1 MTPEALRD
9 ELAGGRVRPAYLLAG
24 EEALFRDRSLAAIR
38 AATLGEAESD
48 FDLERLDGER
58 ASASQLVDALRALP
72 VLAPRRLVVL
82 REPEGRRGKSD
93 ALVEALAG
101 AVRELAEQSQTVL
114 VVLAAKVDKRSAWVR
129 AFAEPAAL
137 VVCDP
142 PKAGRAVAAFA
153 SAEARRLGIALG
165 PGAAEALADA
175 VGPQLL
181 RLVSELEK
189 AALFAGPGERVSRA
203 HVHEAVAAVPD
214 EKIWDLT
221 DATFDGRS
229 GDALAALAGLLASGV
244 PAPVVLGSLA
254 SQLRKLARARAGEA
268 VAGHPM
274 VVRRI
279 EAQAQRRSLGRW
291 LAGLRAAEQADE
303 RLKGRGSLPAERVLE
318 QLVLSLA
325 G

>member
-1 MTPEALRD
+1 MTPEALRE

-24 EEALFRDRSLAAIR
+24 EEALFRDQSLAAIR
-38 AATLGEAESD
+38 AAALGDAAND
-48 FDLERLDGER
+48 FDFERLDGER
-58 ASASQLVDALRALP
+58 AGAVQLDGALRALP

-101 AVRELAEQSQTVL
+101 AVRELAAQSQTVL
-114 VVLAAKVDKRSAWVR
+114 VVLAAKVDKRSGWVR
-129 AFAEPAAL
+129 AFAEPAAF

-189 AALFAGPGERVSRA
+189 ASLFAGPGERVTRA
-203 HVHEAVAAVPD
+203 HVHEAVAAVAD

-221 DATFDGRS
+221 DATFDGH
-229 GDALAALAGLLASGV
+229 GGKALAALAGLLESGV
-244 PAPVVLGSLA
+244 PAPVLLGSLA
-254 SQLRKLARARAGEA
+254 SHLRKLARARAGEA

-274 VVRRI
+274 AVRRI
-279 EAQAQRRSLGRW
+279 EAQAQRRPLGRW

-303 RLKGRGSLPAERVLE
+303 RLKGLGSLPAERVLE

-325 G
+325 D

>member
-1 MTPEALRD
+1 VTPEALRD

-24 EEALFRDRSLAAIR
+24 EEALFRDQSLAAIR
-38 AATLGEAESD
+38 AAALGEAAND

-58 ASASQLVDALRALP
+58 AGPAQLVDALRALP

-93 ALVEALAG
+93 ALAEALAG
-101 AVRELAEQSQTVL
+101 AVRELAAQSQTVL
-114 VVLAAKVDKRSAWVR
+114 VVLAAKVDKRSGWVR
-129 AFAEPAAL
+129 AFAEPAAF

-189 AALFAGPGERVSRA
+189 AALFAGPGERVTRA

-229 GDALAALAGLLASGV
+229 GDALAALAGLLGSGV

-279 EAQAQRRSLGRW
+279 EAQAQRRPLARW